1 MQNSALRKKFKFSF
15 QEFFASIAKNFI
27 LAGRMDNMLF
37 MSLLTAL
44 IFKNSQIRSRI
55 YFIFLKLR
63 PKRSLKVF

>member
-1 MQNSALRKKFKFSF
+1 MRNSALRKKFKFSF
-15 QEFFASIAKNFI
+15 QEFFAGIAKNFI